1 MSGRVQTP
9 HLRDRCASRFCSGL
23 VYIPENWIF
32 GARGIN
38 SHKLRIALQQHRA
51 GAHMLAAP
59 AEMLGGGELP
69 LIKWLLRSG
78 CDSLQ
83 FDDLPAPSMKTRPH
97 LFRKR
102 ISAAILDTACRPPP
116 HEKACC
122 ASDGKVD
129 ASQARSKISRAWRPK
144 SLARLQSLLALETS
158 SRHLSTLMDNSFER
172 PQAKQKQEVSHV
184 VMSRGKSYEYE
195 Y

>member
-1 MSGRVQTP
+1 MRHDGVSHSDAMSGRVQTP

-23 VYIPENWIF
+23 VYIPENWIL

-97 LFRKR
+97 LLRKR

-116 HEKACC
+116 MKKRAAHLME
-122 ASDGKVD
+122 
-129 ASQARSKISRAWRPK
+129 RSMPAKQDQRFPGLGGLRALLVCRVC
-144 SLARLQSLLALETS
+144 SLWK
-158 SRHLSTLMDNSFER
+158 
-172 PQAKQKQEVSHV
+172 PQA
-184 VMSRGKSYEYE
+184 GI
-195 Y
+195 